1 MSHDDIVLEK
11 QDHVRANI
19 LFDLIYEQEDAPA
32 FNKQF
37 GEFMLKKFK
46 NSKATGQAEVERD
59 VLPGILAM
67 ITKNPIYRLRLNKN
81 ASIDTDCYDLID
93 SFNPELK
100 KHYESVD
107 DLPHWVQEK
116 LSVLMVIDPGAE
128 GGREVTGIGRRINK
142 LVFWVYSDGNDSRK
156 TCESSREEATG

>member
-1 MSHDDIVLEK
+1 MSHDEIVLEK
-11 QDHVRANI
+11 QDNVRARI

-46 NSKATGQAEVERD
+46 NSKAAGQPEIERD
-59 VLPGILAM
+59 ELPGILAM

-93 SFNPELK
+93 SFSPELK
-100 KHYESVD
+100 KHYDTVD
-107 DLPHWVQEK
+107 DLPDWVQEK
-116 LSVLMVIDPGAE
+116 LAVLMVINPTQT
-128 GGREVTGIGRRINK
+128 GGREVTGIGRRISE
-142 LVFWVYSDGNDSRK
+142 LVFWIYANGNDSR
-156 TCESSREEATG
+156 EAGEGCSPQTTG

>member
-11 QDHVRANI
+11 QDRVRANI
-19 LFDLIYEQEDAPA
+19 LFDLIYEETDAPA

-46 NSKATGQAEVERD
+46 NSKANGQIEVERD

-67 ITKNPIYRLRLNKN
+67 ITNNPIYRLKLNKN

-93 SFNPELK
+93 SFSPGLK
-100 KHYESVD
+100 KHYDSVD
-107 DLPHWVQEK
+107 DLPHWAQEK
-116 LSVLMVIDPGAE
+116 LAVLMVINPTSTE
-128 GGREVTGIGRRINK
+128 GREVTGIGRRISE
-142 LVFWVYSDGNDSRK
+142 LVFWVYANGNDTGK
-156 TCESSREEATG
+156 TGESSREEATG